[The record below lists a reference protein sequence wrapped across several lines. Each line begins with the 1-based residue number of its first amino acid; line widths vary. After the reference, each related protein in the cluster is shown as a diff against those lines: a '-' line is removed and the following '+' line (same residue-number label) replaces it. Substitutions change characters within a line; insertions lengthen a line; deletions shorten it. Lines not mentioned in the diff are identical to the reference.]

1 MTLRLAALIVL
12 VAACPTPATVT
23 GAHDQLADEFAE
35 IAAVERRDRV
45 ELAALGERGAALS
58 SRAAEVTRMWQAQ
71 ERDYKRAR
79 AAHLATVTI
88 GGDASAQYDAAIA
101 EFRRAEQQYRRAALV
116 VMLAAA
122 SSSICATSVRT
133 ATSRSRLK
141 AEGVDL
147 RGVDIDHVW
156 PRHLGGVDHPL
167 NYQRLDSSLNR
178 SLGASVLDKFMT
190 QPLALVQGLAVS
202 ALASLSC

>member
-1 MTLRLAALIVL
+1 MRT
-12 VAACPTPATVT
+12 TT
-23 GAHDQLADEFAE
+23 
-35 IAAVERRDRV
+35 
-45 ELAALGERGAALS
+45 
-58 SRAAEVTRMWQAQ
+58 
-71 ERDYKRAR
+71 
-79 AAHLATVTI
+79 
-88 GGDASAQYDAAIA
+88 
-101 EFRRAEQQYRRAALV
+101 FRR
-116 VMLAAA
+116 
-122 SSSICATSVRT
+122 
-133 ATSRSRLK
+133 RLK
-141 AEGVDL
+141 ADGVDL

>member
-1 MTLRLAALIVL
+1 MT
-12 VAACPTPATVT
+12 T
-23 GAHDQLADEFAE
+23 
-35 IAAVERRDRV
+35 
-45 ELAALGERGAALS
+45 
-58 SRAAEVTRMWQAQ
+58 
-71 ERDYKRAR
+71 
-79 AAHLATVTI
+79 
-88 GGDASAQYDAAIA
+88 GGDASARYDAAIA

-133 ATSRSRLK
+133 ATFRSRLK